1 MRNAQLVEPQVE
13 RRLAA
18 ILCADVV
25 GYSRLIGQDE
35 AGTLGALKSLRRE
48 VIDHLL
54 SRHRGRLVQT
64 TGDGTLV
71 EFASV
76 VDAVVCAVAV
86 QAALA
91 ERQAAIPAERRLL
104 LRIGINLGD
113 VVADGTDILGDGVN
127 VAARLEQLCEPGGV
141 LVSET
146 VREHV
151 GNRLEVA
158 FEDLG
163 AQTLKNIERPVRVH
177 RVVAQSTATTATATT
192 ARTGTESVKPSVA
205 VLPFVNMSG
214 DAEQEYFSDGISEDL
229 ITDLS
234 KVSGLFVLARNST
247 FAFKGK
253 QIDVRELS
261 RRLNVGYVLEG
272 SVRKAGARI
281 RITAQLIDGEH
292 GGHVW
297 AERFDRELT
306 DIFAVQDEIT
316 SSIIASLRVRLL
328 STDQKK
334 FSFQE
339 TNNVK
344 AYQLYLQGRH
354 FFYRHDRR
362 SYIIAKQLFDQARVI
377 DPTFARAHAAIADC
391 DAFLYLYF
399 NGGVS
404 QDMIMANATRAL
416 ELDPDLPAAHA
427 SLGLAL
433 QVQGNLS
440 EAEQE
445 FETSIR
451 LDPNLFEGYYFF
463 ARLRFIQGRLESCAS
478 LLERAADVNPE
489 DYQALGMLGQTY
501 TSLGLP
507 PLARS
512 AAEKGLERTERELE
526 RAPENARAAYFR
538 AGFLIDLGNPGQA
551 REWLSR
557 AIAIEPDDVL
567 TLYNAA
573 CLYSLLGDLD
583 RAMELLADALPRAH
597 GTMKTWIAYDSDL
610 DPLREHPRF
619 LSLLDRLRIEP

>member
-1 MRNAQLVEPQVE
+1 MKSRVE

-25 GYSRLIGQDE
+25 GYSRLIERDE
-35 AGTLGALKSLRRE
+35 AGTLRALRSLRRE
-48 VIDHLL
+48 VVDPLL
-54 SRHRGRLVQT
+54 ANHGGRVVQVA
-64 TGDGTLV
+64 GDGALI
-71 EFASV
+71 EFGSV
-76 VDAVVCAVAV
+76 VDAVQCAAAVQQAVAAH
-86 QAALA
+86 QAAA
-91 ERQAAIPAERRLL
+91 PPECRLVF
-104 LRIGINLGD
+104 RIGINLGD
-113 VVADGTDILGDGVN
+113 VVADGTDTLGDGVN

-141 LVSET
+141 LISET

-151 GNRLEVA
+151 GNRLDIA

-163 AQTLKNIERPVRVH
+163 PKTLKNIDRPVRVH
-177 RVVAQSTATTATATT
+177 RLLLYDKQPQSVVADPWP
-192 ARTGTESVKPSVA
+192 ARADRSKPSVA

-281 RITAQLIDGEH
+281 RISAQLIDGEH

-328 STDQKK
+328 STDQKRL
-334 FSFQE
+334 SFQQ
-339 TNNVK
+339 TNNVE

-362 SYIIAKQLFDQARVI
+362 SYAIAKQLFEQARII
-377 DPTFARAHAAIADC
+377 DPTFARAHSAIADC

-399 NGGVS
+399 KSGVS

-416 ELDPDLPAAHA
+416 ELEPDLPAAHA

-433 QVQGNLS
+433 QVQGHLS
-440 EAEQE
+440 EAERE

-451 LDPNLFEGYYFF
+451 LDPNLFEGWYFY
-463 ARLRFIQGRLESCAS
+463 ARLRFIQGRLEDCAR
-478 LLERAADVNPE
+478 LFEHAADVNPE
-489 DYQALGMLGQTY
+489 DYQALGLLGQIY
-501 TSLGLP
+501 TSLGRP

-512 AAEKGLERTERELE
+512 AAERGLERTERELE

-538 AGFLIDLGNPGQA
+538 AGFLIDLGEPDQA

-557 AIAIEPDDVL
+557 AIAIEPDDIL
-567 TLYNAA
+567 TLYNVA
-573 CLYSLLGDLD
+573 CLHSLLGDLD
-583 RAMELLADALPRAH
+583 RAVELLADALPRAH
-597 GTMKTWIAYDSDL
+597 GAMKTWIANDSDL
-610 DPLREHPRF
+610 DPLRQHPRF
-619 LSLLDRLRIEP
+619 QSLLHRINTQP